1 VPIALVL
8 AIVGF
13 ASAVSLRNTDPLLPL
28 IAADFGI
35 AVTQAAL
42 LATAFTLPYAVMQ
55 LVLGPVG
62 DAVGKALLIRICV
75 AVLAVALV
83 LSAIAPDYPLL
94 MAARAM
100 AGGFAGGLIPVAM
113 ALIGD
118 RVPFARRQ
126 LAISRLLFATLSGQL
141 AGSASAGLLAD
152 LVGWRGVF
160 ALSAAITAAAALLA
174 FLQLRPS
181 GQPRKPVSL
190 AGALAGY
197 RQVMRNPRS
206 RLLYPLV
213 MVEGAIAFGSFP
225 FVVVL
230 LELHGSGGVAEA
242 GIVIAGFAVGG
253 LVYTGLVGWLLRVAG
268 QRRMMTLGG
277 LIGGASLAGAA
288 LPVAWPVTALLFFGL
303 GLGFFMVHNSFQTEA
318 SELAPGARASAFA
331 LFASLYFLGQGI
343 GVIVVRE
350 AAALAGLPAVIV
362 ALGALFAGLG
372 AVAARAIGRPKPA
385 DAGGP
390 PAP

>member
-1 VPIALVL
+1 MPIAVVL

-28 IAADFGI
+28 IATDFGI

-55 LVLGPVG
+55 LVLGPIG
-62 DAVGKALLIRICV
+62 DAVGKALLIRVCV
-75 AVLAVALV
+75 TVLALALLVSAVAPAYPALV
-83 LSAIAPDYPLL
+83 
-94 MAARAM
+94 AARM
-100 AGGFAGGLIPVAM
+100 LAGGFAGGLIPVAM

-118 RVPFARRQ
+118 RVPFERRQ

-141 AGSASAGLLAD
+141 VGAASAGLLAD
-152 LVGWRGVF
+152 AAGWRGVF
-160 ALSAAITAAAALLA
+160 ALSAAITAASAVLALVYLK
-174 FLQLRPS
+174 PS

-190 AGALAGY
+190 AAAMAGY
-197 RQVMRNPRS
+197 REVMRNPRS
-206 RLLYPLV
+206 RAVYLLV
-213 MVEGAIAFGSFP
+213 MAEGLIVFGSFP

-230 LELHGSGGVAEA
+230 LELHGSGGVVQA
-242 GIVIAGFAVGG
+242 GIVIAAFAVGG

-268 QRRMMTLGG
+268 QRRMMALGG
-277 LIGGASLAGAA
+277 AIGGACLAAAA
-288 LPVAWPVTALLFFGL
+288 LPVAWPVTAALFFGL

-343 GVIVVRE
+343 GVLLVRE
-350 AAALAGLPAVIV
+350 AAVMIGLPAVMIG
-362 ALGALFAGLG
+362 LGALFAGLG
-372 AVAARAIGRPKPA
+372 AIAARAIGRP
-385 DAGGP
+385 
-390 PAP
+390 